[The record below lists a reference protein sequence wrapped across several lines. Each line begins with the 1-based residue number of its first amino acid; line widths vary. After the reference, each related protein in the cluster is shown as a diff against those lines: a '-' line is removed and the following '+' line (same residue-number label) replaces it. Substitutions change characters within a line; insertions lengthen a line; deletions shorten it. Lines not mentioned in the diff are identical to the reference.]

1 MSAVLIALQVSLSAL
16 TSTLLFLRMREFRGC
31 LDMGIEVWESG
42 ESLGL
47 AHAMFQL
54 FVWKDEG
61 STSPFW
67 LGGTE
72 WTLTLTGGHSQNL
85 EKPLEPLGH
94 RMALRGTLAS

>member
-1 MSAVLIALQVSLSAL
+1 
-16 TSTLLFLRMREFRGC
+16 
-31 LDMGIEVWESG
+31 MGIEVWESG

-47 AHAMFQL
+47 AHAVFQL

-72 WTLTLTGGHSQNL
+72 WMLTLPRGHSLNL
-85 EKPLEPLGH
+85 EKRFGAIRSQDDPKGNLSLL
-94 RMALRGTLAS
+94 RMVGFSSCP